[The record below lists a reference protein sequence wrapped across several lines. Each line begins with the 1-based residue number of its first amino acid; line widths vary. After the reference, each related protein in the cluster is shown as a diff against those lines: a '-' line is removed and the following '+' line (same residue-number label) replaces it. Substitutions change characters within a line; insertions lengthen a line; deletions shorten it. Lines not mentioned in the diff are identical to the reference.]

1 MAVASAIQRFLLIK
15 HKCDKQTL
23 LLGDLCHMLNGTVAR
38 CLSEF
43 LELICWWNNSLVNII
58 HVCTLHVLAYM
69 ILSHVLEICICWLE
83 YHWNISYTPQQGHR
97 NAWITALMHQYKC
110 HNAPQQGLW
119 CTLQRSLIHPNKAIK
134 TPESEPWCTNTSD
147 TMHLNKV
154 CVAPFN
160 DLWYT
165 PTRPLKCLNHSIN
178 APIQV
183 SQCISTRSMMHPSK
197 ISDTPQQGH

>member
-1 MAVASAIQRFLLIK
+1 
-15 HKCDKQTL
+15 
-23 LLGDLCHMLNGTVAR
+23 MLNGTIAR

-43 LELICWWNNSLVNII
+43 LELMCWWNNSLTLLMFVLCMSLLTWFCHMCLKYAYVDWSTIEISLI
-58 HVCTLHVLAYM
+58 HPNKA
-69 ILSHVLEICICWLE
+69 IK
-83 YHWNISYTPQQGHR
+83 TP
-97 NAWITALMHQYKC
+97 AALMHQYKC

-183 SQCISTRSMMHPSK
+183 SQCISRRSMMHPSK